1 VKIQVKIVTEK
12 LKSTYHRY
20 AITGLKNR
28 INQSSRVEWRN
39 KMKTGIIV
47 FLTAMIMLSAAL
59 APSAFAFHVRDTPSG
74 AHMWLETSPGAI
86 NVTVPKPFNVTVLA
100 RNVTAPDSLIGIE
113 FEMPYVWKSLEILN
127 VYEGS
132 FLKNKAPFGTILTA
146 NYQTTKGRLVVG
158 QMILPNDV
166 GVWNTTD
173 LPSGDGDVATITF
186 LPKTNAAAN
195 FTLKPQP
202 LLGET
207 VFLNSTGDYL
217 PYLDP
222 EGTNYTYTPYPQ
234 PTISVNP
241 NSLTFHNTFSADI
254 RIVDLLAGWK
264 LTHAEITVLY
274 NATELGVVGANEGTF
289 MSQFGSTTFNASQDV
304 GQVKMNITLT
314 PATSFP
320 SGTGILGTILFN
332 TTLRP
337 PAMSTLTL
345 DSADL
350 LDPDGY
356 KVYADLNDGI
366 YTMNEA
372 LVHAI
377 SVSGTAYPVLTLSNA
392 SINTVPMLFD
402 GNHRMLNFNVTGDGT
417 PTFINITV
425 PNSLI
430 QADLNNW
437 LVLVD
442 AQQTTPTITVIN
454 ATHTLISINYNFTN
468 QTVRIMGTSAIP
480 EIPTNMLPLL
490 LLLATAASI
499 GSGLAYRRRNKL
511 RSSK

>member
-1 VKIQVKIVTEK
+1 MKIQVKIVTEK

-20 AITGLKNR
+20 AIAGLKNK
-28 INQSSRVEWRN
+28 INQSSKVEWRN
-39 KMKTGIIV
+39 KMKKSSIV
-47 FLTAMIMLSAAL
+47 FLTTMIMLSVTL

-74 AHMWLETSPGAI
+74 AHMWLETSSAAI

-100 RNVTAPDSLIGIE
+100 RNVTATDSLIGIE
-113 FEMPYVWKSLEILN
+113 FEMPYVWDSLKILN

-132 FLKNKAPFGTILTA
+132 FLKNKAPFGTFWAA
-146 NYQTTKGRLVVG
+146 NDEATKGRLVVG
-158 QMILPNDV
+158 QMIYPDNAGSFNL
-166 GVWNTTD
+166 TD

-186 LPKTNAAAN
+186 LPKTNDAAS
-195 FTLKPQP
+195 FTITPQP

-217 PYLDP
+217 PYLDSK
-222 EGTNYTYTPYPQ
+222 GTNYTYTPYPQ
-234 PTISVNP
+234 PTISINP

-254 RIVDLLAGWK
+254 QIVDLLAGWK

-274 NATELGVVGANEGTF
+274 NATELGVVGVSEGTF
-289 MSQFGSTTFNASQDV
+289 MSQFGSTTFNALQDV
-304 GQVKMNITLT
+304 GQVEMTITLT
-314 PATSFP
+314 PATLFP
-320 SGTGILGTILFN
+320 SGTGVLGTILFN

-345 DSADL
+345 DSAVL

-356 KVYADLNDGI
+356 TVYADLNNGN

-377 SVSGTAYPVLTLSNA
+377 SEGGNAYPILTVSDA

-402 GNHRMLNFNVTGDGT
+402 GDHRILSFNVTGDGT
-417 PTFINITV
+417 PTFVNITV

-430 QADLNNW
+430 QANLNNW
-437 LVLVD
+437 LVLID
-442 AQQTTPTITVIN
+442 AQQTTPTVTAIN
-454 ATHTLISINYNFTN
+454 ATYTLISINYNFTN
-468 QTVRIMGTSAIP
+468 QTVRILGTSAIP

-490 LLLATAASI
+490 LLLATAATI
-499 GSGLAYRRRNKL
+499 GSGLVYRRRNKL